1 MDKLDKF
8 LNKGYSL
15 LKDEKLL
22 KTFDMDSLDWG
33 EKGHMGVA
41 LAKRGATTDKQL
53 ERLADKVSDN
63 YVMPIFGSHGISK
76 IEVVNGLDKP
86 TLEWHNDL
94 IEGPNLGCLLYYDD
108 TDEDT
113 GGSISFRFKKTKE
126 VTAQFYPKKYNILFI
141 NHSLRFQHIVE
152 EQKMPVP
159 RRVISMNF
167 NIHLGLTQ

>member
-1 MDKLDKF
+1 MDKLDTF

-41 LAKRGATTDKQL
+41 LAKRDATIDKQL

-167 NIHLGLTQ
+167 NIHLGLTK

>member
-1 MDKLDKF
+1 MNKLDTF

-41 LAKRGATTDKQL
+41 LAKRDATIDKQL

-63 YVMPIFGSHGISK
+63 YVMPIFGLHGISK

-167 NIHLGLTQ
+167 NINLGLTK